1 MFLEDLDTPAQR
13 FLKIQNYL
21 RENYNCEIA
30 YDALNYSTVNKLINE
45 AKSKLSKLDEKK
57 DAKEYAKLQ
66 IISEGLKLW
75 KLAPVQTELTS
86 PALSEALDDS
96 NMEEAKVI
104 IAAEEMTDKLQK
116 MIEDLAEMQ
125 VQQLIPIIDAM
136 KAEIGTDQ
144 ANQFNEVVDTALG
157 ELLDIA
163 KTTKDKLTS
172 AIQVASGQQPANDM
186 ANMGGDEMGGDA
198 GLPDD
203 LELDNLDNTGDEFA
217 GDEAASGD
225 FGPEGRKMKGES
237 IDFMTALSEVKSATK
252 QGKVSRVALE
262 TVLNKIK
269 K

>member
-13 FLKIQNYL
+13 FAKIQSYL

-30 YDALNYSTVNKLINE
+30 SDALTYSKVTKLINE
-45 AKSKLSKLDEKK
+45 AKEKLSKLDEKK
-57 DAKEYAKLQ
+57 DSKEYAKLQ

-75 KLAPVQTELTS
+75 RLAPVQTELTM

-163 KTTKDKLTS
+163 KSTKDKLTS
-172 AIQVASGQQPANDM
+172 AIQVASGQQPSNDM
-186 ANMGGDEMGGDA
+186 ANMDDQGLDA

-203 LELDNLDNTGDEFA
+203 IELDNQEEPEDQFSGDDA
-217 GDEAASGD
+217 MSGD

-237 IDFMTALSEVKSATK
+237 IDYMTALSEVKSATK
-252 QGKVSRVALE
+252 NGKVSKVALE
-262 TVLNKIK
+262 DAINKFK

>member
-1 MFLEDLDTPAQR
+1 MFLEDLNTPAQR
-13 FLKIQNYL
+13 FAKIQSYL

-30 YDALNYSTVNKLINE
+30 SDALTYSKVNKLISE
-45 AKSKLSKLDEKK
+45 AKEKLSKLDEKK

-75 KLAPVQTELTS
+75 KLAPVQTELTM

-144 ANQFNEVVDTALG
+144 ANQFNEIVDSALG

-163 KTTKDKLTS
+163 KSTKDKLTS
-172 AIQVASGQQPANDM
+172 AIQVASGQQPSNDM
-186 ANMGGDEMGGDA
+186 ANMGDQELDA
-198 GLPDD
+198 GLPADI
-203 LELDNLDNTGDEFA
+203 ELDAPEDEFA
-217 GDEAASGD
+217 GDDAMSGD

-237 IDFMTALSEVKSATK
+237 IDYMAALSEVKSATK
-252 QGKVSRVALE
+252 NGKVSKVTLE
-262 TVLNKIK
+262 NLINKLK